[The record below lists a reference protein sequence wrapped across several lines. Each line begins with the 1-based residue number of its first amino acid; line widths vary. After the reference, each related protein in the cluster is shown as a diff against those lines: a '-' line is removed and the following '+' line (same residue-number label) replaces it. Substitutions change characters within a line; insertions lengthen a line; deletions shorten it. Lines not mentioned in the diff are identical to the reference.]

1 MDSTKL
7 VRESL
12 AKPKQQRQP
21 AEKPKTWYYITKR
34 IEDPRSYYYN
44 TNNLEE
50 KFRTIAK
57 NHYTKPAMADRTRIA
72 PEADG
77 LNITTL

>member
-7 VRESL
+7 VRASL
-12 AKPKQQRQP
+12 AKPRQQRQP
-21 AEKPKTWYYITKR
+21 AEKPKTWYYISDR
-34 IEDPRSYYYN
+34 IEDPRSYYYGN
-44 TNNLEE
+44 TSLKE

-77 LNITTL
+77 LDITTL